1 MSRVIKWLLWT
12 PNVKMMLVQQ
22 GKERVGQTE
31 RVALKCIHSHMY
43 MDSLWEA
50 AVQQKLSSV
59 LCDDTEGVGWG

>member
-31 RVALKCIHSHMY
+31 RVALKCMHSHMY
-43 MDSLWEA
+43 MDS
-50 AVQQKLSSV
+50 
-59 LCDDTEGVGWG
+59 